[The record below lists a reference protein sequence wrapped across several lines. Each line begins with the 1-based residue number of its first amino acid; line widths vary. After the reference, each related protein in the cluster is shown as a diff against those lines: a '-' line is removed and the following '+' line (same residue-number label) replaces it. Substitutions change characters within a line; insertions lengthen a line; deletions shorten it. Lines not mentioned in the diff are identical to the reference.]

1 MTKLVIIF
9 GTGSHNT
16 ELMAKAIQEGA
27 AAEGIDTM
35 LKNVNDADRT
45 DVADADAVAIGSPNY
60 NHAMMPT
67 VRKFLNDIAGI
78 DLSGK
83 VGLSFGSYGWS
94 FEATDEINRIL
105 TSCGMEMIQDLLV
118 KRMPGEEELELC
130 RRAGSLLAC
139 KVMKKEDLH
148 QVIHGHLIKCA
159 LPEMPLEKC

>member
-1 MTKLVIIF
+1 MIIF

-27 AAEGIDTM
+27 ASEGIETI
-35 LKNVNDADRT
+35 LKNVNDAVKT
-45 DVADADAVAIGSPNY
+45 DAVDADAVAVGSPNY

-67 VRKFLNDIAGI
+67 VRKFLKEIEGY

-105 TSCGMEMIQDLLV
+105 ASCGMKMIKDLCI
-118 KRMPGEEELELC
+118 KRMPGDEELELC

-139 KVMKKEDLH
+139 RIMKKEVL
-148 QVIHGHLIKCA
+148 CA
-159 LPEMPLEKC
+159 V